1 MKILYE
7 SDLAGSK
14 NHGMAYRIYQF
25 SKEFVESGHEV
36 MIVAASY
43 SHVRRVNPCVK
54 KNLTDEIIDGIKYKW
69 IKTPK
74 YSGNGLRRV
83 IHMLLYN
90 FKLCFFA
97 KKIARDFR
105 PDVVIASGVTP
116 LDFIG
121 CYRIARKAKA
131 KIVLEVGDLWPLTPI
146 ELGGYSSK
154 HPFIRFMQKAED
166 YAYQN
171 TDNVISL
178 LPCAKDYMVGH
189 GLSPEKFYFI
199 PNGIVV
205 QDWKQTQDL
214 PLEHQ
219 DVIRQIQNRGKFM
232 VGYAGTHSISNAL
245 YTLLEA
251 ALKLKNKDVE
261 FVLVGEGPIKED
273 LIKYSQSKNIENVH
287 FLPGIPKASVPT
299 LLKRMDALYVG
310 FQRRSLYR
318 FGISPN
324 KIYDYMMAGK
334 PIIQAIEAGNNI
346 VKEAK
351 CGLYVTPDNIE
362 EITNAIL
369 ELKEMSSTDR
379 KKLGDNGNQYV
390 LQYHSYEVL
399 TGNYLNI
406 LNNLIKQ

>member
-1 MKILYE
+1 M
-7 SDLAGSK
+7 
-14 NHGMAYRIYQF
+14 
-25 SKEFVESGHEV
+25 
-36 MIVAASY
+36 
-43 SHVRRVNPCVK
+43 
-54 KNLTDEIIDGIKYKW
+54 
-69 IKTPK
+69 
-74 YSGNGLRRV
+74 
-83 IHMLLYN
+83 
-90 FKLCFFA
+90 
-97 KKIARDFR
+97 
-105 PDVVIASGVTP
+105 
-116 LDFIG
+116 
-121 CYRIARKAKA
+121 
-131 KIVLEVGDLWPLTPI
+131 
-146 ELGGYSSK
+146 
-154 HPFIRFMQKAED
+154 
-166 YAYQN
+166 
-171 TDNVISL
+171 
-178 LPCAKDYMVGH
+178 
-189 GLSPEKFYFI
+189 
-199 PNGIVV
+199 
-205 QDWKQTQDL
+205 
-214 PLEHQ
+214 
-219 DVIRQIQNRGKFM
+219 
-232 VGYAGTHSISNAL
+232 
-245 YTLLEA
+245 
-251 ALKLKNKDVE
+251 E

-299 LLKRMDALYVG
+299 LLKRMDVLYVG

>member
-1 MKILYE
+1 
-7 SDLAGSK
+7 
-14 NHGMAYRIYQF
+14 MAYRIYQF

-299 LLKRMDALYVG
+299 LLKRMDVLYVG

>member
-1 MKILYE
+1 
-7 SDLAGSK
+7 
-14 NHGMAYRIYQF
+14 
-25 SKEFVESGHEV
+25 
-36 MIVAASY
+36 
-43 SHVRRVNPCVK
+43 
-54 KNLTDEIIDGIKYKW
+54 
-69 IKTPK
+69 
-74 YSGNGLRRV
+74 
-83 IHMLLYN
+83 
-90 FKLCFFA
+90 
-97 KKIARDFR
+97 
-105 PDVVIASGVTP
+105 
-116 LDFIG
+116 
-121 CYRIARKAKA
+121 
-131 KIVLEVGDLWPLTPI
+131 
-146 ELGGYSSK
+146 
-154 HPFIRFMQKAED
+154 
-166 YAYQN
+166 
-171 TDNVISL
+171 
-178 LPCAKDYMVGH
+178 
-189 GLSPEKFYFI
+189 
-199 PNGIVV
+199 
-205 QDWKQTQDL
+205 
-214 PLEHQ
+214 
-219 DVIRQIQNRGKFM
+219 M

-287 FLPGIPKASVPT
+287 FLSGIPKASIPT
-299 LLKRMDALYVG
+299 LLKRMDVLYVG

-369 ELKEMSSTDR
+369 ELKEMSSIDR

-406 LNNLIKQ
+406 LNNLIK

>member
-1 MKILYE
+1 
-7 SDLAGSK
+7 
-14 NHGMAYRIYQF
+14 
-25 SKEFVESGHEV
+25 
-36 MIVAASY
+36 
-43 SHVRRVNPCVK
+43 
-54 KNLTDEIIDGIKYKW
+54 
-69 IKTPK
+69 
-74 YSGNGLRRV
+74 
-83 IHMLLYN
+83 
-90 FKLCFFA
+90 
-97 KKIARDFR
+97 
-105 PDVVIASGVTP
+105 
-116 LDFIG
+116 
-121 CYRIARKAKA
+121 
-131 KIVLEVGDLWPLTPI
+131 
-146 ELGGYSSK
+146 
-154 HPFIRFMQKAED
+154 
-166 YAYQN
+166 
-171 TDNVISL
+171 
-178 LPCAKDYMVGH
+178 MVGH

-299 LLKRMDALYVG
+299 LLKRMDVLYVG

>member
-251 ALKLKNKDVE
+251 ALKLKNKDE
-261 FVLVGEGPIKED
+261 
-273 LIKYSQSKNIENVH
+273 Y
-287 FLPGIPKASVPT
+287 
-299 LLKRMDALYVG
+299 LLLRLSDI
-310 FQRRSLYR
+310 SLYEQKKKEYEVISKFSKLGFEMSKPIS
-318 FGISPN
+318 FGICN
-324 KIYDYMMAGK
+324 DKKNVYMLLSWINGVDLS
-334 PIIQAIEAGNNI
+334 EALPKLSEEEQLATG
-346 VKEAK
+346 
-351 CGLYVTPDNIE
+351 VTPDFVRLSIG
-362 EITNAIL
+362 L
-369 ELKEMSSTDR
+369 EDA
-379 KKLGDNGNQYV
+379 DD
-390 LQYHSYEVL
+390 
-399 TGNYLNI
+399 
-406 LNNLIKQ
+406 LIDDLSRALDKI

>member
-1 MKILYE
+1 
-7 SDLAGSK
+7 
-14 NHGMAYRIYQF
+14 
-25 SKEFVESGHEV
+25 
-36 MIVAASY
+36 
-43 SHVRRVNPCVK
+43 
-54 KNLTDEIIDGIKYKW
+54 
-69 IKTPK
+69 
-74 YSGNGLRRV
+74 
-83 IHMLLYN
+83 MLLYN

-299 LLKRMDALYVG
+299 LLKRMDVLYVG

>member
-14 NHGMAYRIYQF
+14 YHGMAYRIYQF

-90 FKLCFFA
+90 LKLCFFA
-97 KKIARDFR
+97 KKIARDFC

-171 TDNVISL
+171 TDNVISF

-287 FLPGIPKASVPT
+287 FLSGIPKASIPT
-299 LLKRMDALYVG
+299 LLKRMDVLYVG

-369 ELKEMSSTDR
+369 ELKEMSSIDR

-406 LNNLIKQ
+406 LNNLIK